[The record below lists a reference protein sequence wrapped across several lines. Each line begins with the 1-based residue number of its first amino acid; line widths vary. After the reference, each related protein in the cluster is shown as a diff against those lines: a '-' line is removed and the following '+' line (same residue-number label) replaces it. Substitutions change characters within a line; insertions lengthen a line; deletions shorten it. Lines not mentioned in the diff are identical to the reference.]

1 MRAMQ
6 ADMNV
11 QCYIATSSKQGAAL
25 ERQVIASLTCAT
37 ISRIKVHYGFQSRRL
52 SLKFS
57 ARQTLCSESKTRR
70 IQGKRMGYLQ
80 RMALI

>member
-11 QCYIATSSKQGAAL
+11 QCYIATSSKRGAAL
-25 ERQVIASLTCAT
+25 ETGD
-37 ISRIKVHYGFQSRRL
+37 RIIDLHHHLAHKVHYGFQTRWL